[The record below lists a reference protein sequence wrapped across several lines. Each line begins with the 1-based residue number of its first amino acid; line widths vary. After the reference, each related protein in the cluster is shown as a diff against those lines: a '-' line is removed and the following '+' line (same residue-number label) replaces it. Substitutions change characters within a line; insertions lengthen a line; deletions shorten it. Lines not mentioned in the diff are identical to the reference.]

1 MKLNHEQYEKIAKYL
16 PRQRGNVS
24 MSNLEL
30 VNAILYVTENGCKWR
45 ALPES
50 YGNWHTV
57 YVRMN
62 RWSKNGV
69 LQRLFEGLQQENIIR
84 IRMEAVCLDSSAS
97 EWNWGFK
104 KSGKQGIG
112 RSRGGLT
119 TKIHM
124 VTASDRAAVSF
135 SLSAGNSG
143 DGPEGRRLLNF
154 TAANEAHR
162 YLIMDRAY
170 EGDETRALAV
180 ELGYIP
186 VVPPK
191 QNRKDPWEYDKNI
204 YRRRNEVE
212 RFFLRLKRFRKIFT
226 RYDKLDIMFAGFIL
240 FAMTIDS
247 IV

>member
-1 MKLNHEQYEKIAKYL
+1 M
-16 PRQRGNVS
+16 
-24 MSNLEL
+24 
-30 VNAILYVTENGCKWR
+30 
-45 ALPES
+45 
-50 YGNWHTV
+50 
-57 YVRMN
+57 
-62 RWSKNGV
+62 
-69 LQRLFEGLQQENIIR
+69 
-84 IRMEAVCLDSSAS
+84 
-97 EWNWGFK
+97 
-104 KSGKQGIG
+104 
-112 RSRGGLT
+112 
-119 TKIHM
+119 
-124 VTASDRAAVSF
+124 
-135 SLSAGNSG
+135 
-143 DGPEGRRLLNF
+143 NF

-162 YLIMDRAY
+162 YLIMVRAY